1 MIHIDNKKTTID
13 TSDSITPKLIFIVPY
28 RDREQQLI
36 FFKRHIE
43 YILEDYEKEE
53 YDILYIH
60 QTDKRSF
67 NCGAM
72 KNIGFL
78 IVKNKY
84 PNDYKNITLVFNDVD
99 TMPFSKNFLQYETE
113 IGTVKHFYGFTYT
126 LGGIVSITG
135 YDFERINGFPNFW
148 AWGYEDN
155 LLLERVTQAKINID
169 RSTFFPF
176 ADKNILHFYD
186 GYVKQVN
193 KNEFQRYNNRTREG
207 IHSIFKLVYHKN
219 NNTGLMDITSF
230 ETGTDE
236 HKQSTRMHDLR
247 NSTTPFTGARSN
259 RRSTMSLLL

>member
-1 MIHIDNKKTTID
+1 M
-13 TSDSITPKLIFIVPY
+13 
-28 RDREQQLI
+28 
-36 FFKRHIE
+36 
-43 YILEDYEKEE
+43 EDYDKNDYEI
-53 YDILYIH
+53 YYSH
-60 QTDKRSF
+60 QCDKRPF
-67 NCGAM
+67 NRGAM

-78 IVKNKY
+78 AMKAKY
-84 PNDYKNITLVFNDVD
+84 PNDYKNITFVFNDVD
-99 TMPFSKNFLQYETE
+99 TLPYTKNLLKYDTSEG
-113 IGTVKHFYGFTYT
+113 IIKHFYGFRFA
-126 LGGIVSITG
+126 LGGIFSIKG
-135 YDFERINGFPNFW
+135 QDFERINGFPNFW